1 MKKMTKIEMFAQIRA
16 HLTDESEIAFIDH
29 EIELLENKKSGTRK
43 PTPTQVANEHFK
55 EVIVEILTESD
66 TALEIKDIQ
75 AKHPQLELLT
85 NQKMSALLTQLKTDG
100 TVIRIVDGRKA
111 LFQIANKD

>member
-55 EVIVEILTESD
+55 EVIVEVLMASD

-75 AKHPQLELLT
+75 AKDPRLEILS

-100 TVIRIVDGRKA
+100 VIERVTEGKKA
-111 LFQIANKD
+111 LFKVVGE